1 MLKKAQFENQTLVRQ
16 LSELRV
22 LIAVRNVLTMV

>member
-1 MLKKAQFENQTLVRQ
+1 MLKKTQFENQTLVRQ